1 MATED
6 FKVHLTSCGTCEYF
20 VNRQIMG
27 LCRLY
32 PETQNK
38 HETDWCGQHKPSQP
52 KVQPRIMREYN
63 ILTDEVRDVVMP
75 RLKRKYTKKSD
86 VQAAE

>member
-6 FKVHLTSCGTCEYF
+6 FKCGNCEYF
-20 VNRQIMG
+20 VDRQIMG

-32 PETQNK
+32 PDTHNK
-38 HETDWCGQHKPSQP
+38 HETDWCGQHKPKQL
-52 KVQPRIMREYN
+52 KVRILPVYDIM
-63 ILTDEVRDVVMP
+63 TDESREVVMP
-75 RLKRKYTKKSD
+75 RLKRKYTRKSD

>member
-6 FKVHLTSCGTCEYF
+6 FKCGNCEYF
-20 VNRQIMG
+20 VDRQIMG
-27 LCRLY
+27 LCRFY

-38 HETDWCGQHKPSQP
+38 QETDWCGQYKPKQQ
-52 KVQPRIMREYN
+52 KIRILPVYDIM
-63 ILTDEVRDVVMP
+63 TDETRDVVMP

-86 VQAAE
+86 V